1 MQPLKR
7 LAFAATAGLSL
18 MMLPAVVVPVAAIA
32 EDPSGKAAEK
42 PAAAQAPSAAKPAT
56 DKAADKPTAK
66 AVAVPVPVPATKP
79 GEVSPPAAAGS
90 AWNTEIAPTQ
100 SGDGLAL
107 NPRQTEIVNK
117 VSGYFAD
124 LSTLQGNFVQIG
136 ADNKRMRGK
145 FYVKRP
151 GRFRFDYARPSRQI
165 VVSDGRYLA
174 IQDLDLNNEDRVA
187 LDETPFRLLLRTD
200 VNLVRDARIVEVQ
213 EAEDLLVV
221 TLEDKNPNSTGRIKL
236 FLATKPMLELKE
248 WVTRD
253 AQGLDTRVEVSDLA
267 KSVELDG
274 DLFQIKPVGKHMT
287 TP

>member
-7 LAFAATAGLSL
+7 LAFAATAGLGL

-32 EDPSGKAAEK
+32 EDPSGNAAEK
-42 PAAAQAPSAAKPAT
+42 PAAAQPPSAAKPAT
-56 DKAADKPTAK
+56 DKPAADKPTAK
-66 AVAVPVPVPATKP
+66 AVPVPVPATKP
-79 GEVSPPAAAGS
+79 GEASPPAAAGS
-90 AWNTEIAPTQ
+90 AWNTEIAPAQ

-165 VVSDGRYLA
+165 VISDGRYLA

-221 TLEDKNPNSTGRIKL
+221 ALEDKGANSTGRIKL
-236 FLATKPMLELKE
+236 YLATKPMLELKE

-267 KSVELDG
+267 KSVDLDG
-274 DLFQIKPVGKHMT
+274 DLFRIKPVGKPMAS
-287 TP
+287 P